1 MLYTCKYQFENI
13 SLYLVATET
22 HLINIQFTQPQK
34 ALLQTTELLSMA
46 TIQLDEYFQ
55 GKRTT
60 FSLPFKLTGTPFQ
73 LAVWKELQNIPYGK
87 TTSYKEITQKINKPK
102 AYRAV
107 GMANNKNPLPIIIPC
122 HRVIGSDG
130 RLTGYAGGTAR
141 KLALLQLEGVDCKE
155 QYQPRRDGDCK

>member
-13 SLYLVATET
+13 SFYLVATET

-73 LAVWKELQNIPYGK
+73 LAVWKELQNIPYGQ
-87 TTSYKEITQKINKPK
+87 TTSYKEIAQKINKPK

-122 HRVIGSDG
+122 HRVIGSNG
-130 RLTGYAGGTAR
+130 KLIGYAGGL
-141 KLALLQLEGVDCKE
+141 KLKNYLLELEKSHTNF
-155 QYQPRRDGDCK
+155 

>member
-73 LAVWKELQNIPYGK
+73 LAVWKELQNIPYGQ
-87 TTSYKEITQKINKPK
+87 TTSYKEIAQNINKPK

-122 HRVIGSDG
+122 HRVIGSNG
-130 RLTGYAGGTAR
+130 KLIGYAGGL
-141 KLALLQLEGVDCKE
+141 KLKNYLLELEKSHTNF
-155 QYQPRRDGDCK
+155 

>member
-1 MLYTCKYQFENI
+1 MFYFCKYQFENI

-22 HLINIQFTQPQK
+22 HLINIQFTQPKK

-73 LAVWKELQNIPYGK
+73 LAVWKELQNIPYGQ
-87 TTSYKEITQKINKPK
+87 TTSYKEIAQKINKPK

-122 HRVIGSDG
+122 HRVIGSNG
-130 RLTGYAGGTAR
+130 KLIGYVGGLNL
-141 KLALLQLEGVDCKE
+141 KNYLLELEKSHTNF
-155 QYQPRRDGDCK
+155 

>member
-1 MLYTCKYQFENI
+1 MVYFCKYQFENI

-22 HLINIQFTQPQK
+22 YLINIQFKQPQK

-87 TTSYKEITQKINKPK
+87 TTSYKEIAQKINKPK

-122 HRVIGSDG
+122 HRVIGSNG
-130 RLTGYAGGTAR
+130 KLIGYAGGL
-141 KLALLQLEGVDCKE
+141 KLKNYLLELEKSHTNF
-155 QYQPRRDGDCK
+155 

>member
-1 MLYTCKYQFENI
+1 MFYFCKYQFENI

-55 GKRTT
+55 GKRTI
-60 FSLPFKLTGTPFQ
+60 FSLPFKLAGTPFQ

-87 TTSYKEITQKINKPK
+87 TTSYKEIAQKINKPK

-122 HRVIGSDG
+122 HRVIGSNG
-130 RLTGYAGGTAR
+130 KLIGYAGGL
-141 KLALLQLEGVDCKE
+141 KLKNYLLELE
-155 QYQPRRDGDCK
+155 QSHTNF

>member
-1 MLYTCKYQFENI
+1 MFYFCKYQFENI

-46 TIQLDEYFQ
+46 ATQLDEYFQ

-73 LAVWKELQNIPYGK
+73 LAVWKELQNIPYGQ
-87 TTSYKEITQKINKPK
+87 TTSYKEIAQKINKPK

-122 HRVIGSDG
+122 HRVIGSNG
-130 RLTGYAGGTAR
+130 KLIGYAGGL
-141 KLALLQLEGVDCKE
+141 KLKNYLLELEKSHTNF
-155 QYQPRRDGDCK
+155 

>member
-1 MLYTCKYQFENI
+1 MFYSCKYQFENI

-55 GKRTT
+55 GKRTI

-73 LAVWKELQNIPYGK
+73 LAVWKELQNIPYGQ
-87 TTSYKEITQKINKPK
+87 TTSYKEIAQKINKPK

-122 HRVIGSDG
+122 HRVIGSNG
-130 RLTGYAGGTAR
+130 KLIGYAGGL
-141 KLALLQLEGVDCKE
+141 KLKNYLLELEKSHTNF
-155 QYQPRRDGDCK
+155 

>member
-73 LAVWKELQNIPYGK
+73 LAVWKELQNIPYGQ
-87 TTSYKEITQKINKPK
+87 TTSYKEIAQKINKPK
-102 AYRAV
+102 ACRAV
-107 GMANNKNPLPIIIPC
+107 GMANSKNPLPIIIPC
-122 HRVIGSDG
+122 HRVIGSNG
-130 RLTGYAGGTAR
+130 KLIGYAGGLNL
-141 KLALLQLEGVDCKE
+141 KNYLLELEKSHTNF
-155 QYQPRRDGDCK
+155 

>member
-73 LAVWKELQNIPYGK
+73 LTVWKELQNIPYGQ
-87 TTSYKEITQKINKPK
+87 TTSYKEIAQKINKPK

-122 HRVIGSDG
+122 HRVIGSNG
-130 RLTGYAGGTAR
+130 KLIGYAGGL
-141 KLALLQLEGVDCKE
+141 KLKNYLLELEKSHTNF
-155 QYQPRRDGDCK
+155 

>member
-1 MLYTCKYQFENI
+1 MFYSCKYQFENI

-73 LAVWKELQNIPYGK
+73 LAIWKELQNIPYGQ
-87 TTSYKEITQKINKPK
+87 TTSYKEIAQKINKPK

-122 HRVIGSDG
+122 HRVIGSNG
-130 RLTGYAGGTAR
+130 KLIGYAGGL
-141 KLALLQLEGVDCKE
+141 KLKNYLLELEKSHTNF
-155 QYQPRRDGDCK
+155 

>member
-73 LAVWKELQNIPYGK
+73 LAVWKELQNIPYGQ
-87 TTSYKEITQKINKPK
+87 TTSYKEIAQKINKPK

-122 HRVIGSDG
+122 HRVIGSNG
-130 RLTGYAGGTAR
+130 KLIGYAGGL
-141 KLALLQLEGVDCKE
+141 KLKNYLLKLEKSHTNF
-155 QYQPRRDGDCK
+155 

>member
-1 MLYTCKYQFENI
+1 MFYSCKYQFENI

-55 GKRTT
+55 GKRTI

-73 LAVWKELQNIPYGK
+73 LAVWKELQNIPYGQ
-87 TTSYKEITQKINKPK
+87 TTSYKEIAQKINKPK
-102 AYRAV
+102 ACRAV

-122 HRVIGSDG
+122 HRVIGSNG
-130 RLTGYAGGTAR
+130 KLIGYTGGLKLKKLSLRIR
-141 KLALLQLEGVDCKE
+141 KIT
-155 QYQPRRDGDCK
+155 Y

>member
-1 MLYTCKYQFENI
+1 MFYSCKYQFENI

-73 LAVWKELQNIPYGK
+73 LAVWKELQNIPYGQ
-87 TTSYKEITQKINKPK
+87 TTSYKEIAQKINKPK
-102 AYRAV
+102 ACRAV

-122 HRVIGSDG
+122 HRVIGSNG
-130 RLTGYAGGTAR
+130 KLIGYAGGL
-141 KLALLQLEGVDCKE
+141 KLKNCLLELEKSHTNF
-155 QYQPRRDGDCK
+155 

>member
-1 MLYTCKYQFENI
+1 MFYFCKYQFENI

-73 LAVWKELQNIPYGK
+73 LTVWKELQNIPYGK
-87 TTSYKEITQKINKPK
+87 TTSYKEIAQKINKPK

-122 HRVIGSDG
+122 HRVIGSNG
-130 RLTGYAGGTAR
+130 KLIGYAGGL
-141 KLALLQLEGVDCKE
+141 KLKNYLLELEKSHTNF
-155 QYQPRRDGDCK
+155 

>member
-1 MLYTCKYQFENI
+1 MFYSCKYQFENI

-60 FSLPFKLTGTPFQ
+60 FSLPFKLTGTLFQ
-73 LAVWKELQNIPYGK
+73 LVVWKELQNIPYGQ
-87 TTSYKEITQKINKPK
+87 TTSYKEIAQKINKPK
-102 AYRAV
+102 ACRAV

-122 HRVIGSDG
+122 HRVIGSNG
-130 RLTGYAGGTAR
+130 KLIGYAGGL
-141 KLALLQLEGVDCKE
+141 KLKNYLLELEKSHTNF
-155 QYQPRRDGDCK
+155 

>member
-1 MLYTCKYQFENI
+1 MFYSCKYQFENI

-73 LAVWKELQNIPYGK
+73 LAVWKELQNIPYGQ
-87 TTSYKEITQKINKPK
+87 TTSYKEIAQKINKPK

-107 GMANNKNPLPIIIPC
+107 GIANNKNPLPIIIPC
-122 HRVIGSDG
+122 HRVIGSNG
-130 RLTGYAGGTAR
+130 KLIGYAGGL
-141 KLALLQLEGVDCKE
+141 KLKNYLLELEKSHTNF
-155 QYQPRRDGDCK
+155 

>member
-1 MLYTCKYQFENI
+1 MFYSCKYQFENI

-60 FSLPFKLTGTPFQ
+60 FSLPFKLIGTPFQ
-73 LAVWKELQNIPYGK
+73 LAVWKELQNIPYGQ
-87 TTSYKEITQKINKPK
+87 TASYKEIAQKINKPK
-102 AYRAV
+102 ACRAV

-122 HRVIGSDG
+122 HRVIGSNG
-130 RLTGYAGGTAR
+130 KLIGYAGGLNL
-141 KLALLQLEGVDCKE
+141 KNYLLELEKSHTNF
-155 QYQPRRDGDCK
+155 

>member
-1 MLYTCKYQFENI
+1 MFYFCKYKFENI

-55 GKRTT
+55 GKRTI

-73 LAVWKELQNIPYGK
+73 LAVWKELQNIPYGQ
-87 TTSYKEITQKINKPK
+87 TTSYKEIAQKINKPK

-122 HRVIGSDG
+122 HRVIGSNG
-130 RLTGYAGGTAR
+130 KLIGYAGGL
-141 KLALLQLEGVDCKE
+141 KLKNYLLELEKSHTNF
-155 QYQPRRDGDCK
+155 

>member
-60 FSLPFKLTGTPFQ
+60 FSLPFKLTDTPFQ

-87 TTSYKEITQKINKPK
+87 TTSYKEIAQKINKPK

-122 HRVIGSDG
+122 HRVIGSNG
-130 RLTGYAGGTAR
+130 KLIGYAGGL
-141 KLALLQLEGVDCKE
+141 KLKNYLLELEKSHTNF
-155 QYQPRRDGDCK
+155 

>member
-1 MLYTCKYQFENI
+1 MFYSCKYQFENI

-73 LAVWKELQNIPYGK
+73 LVVWKELQNIPYGQ
-87 TTSYKEITQKINKPK
+87 TTSYKEIAQKINKPK
-102 AYRAV
+102 ACRAV

-122 HRVIGSDG
+122 HRVIGSNG
-130 RLTGYAGGTAR
+130 KLIGYAGGLNL
-141 KLALLQLEGVDCKE
+141 KNYLLELEKSHTNF
-155 QYQPRRDGDCK
+155 

>member
-55 GKRTT
+55 GKRTV

-73 LAVWKELQNIPYGK
+73 LAVWKELQNIPYGQ
-87 TTSYKEITQKINKPK
+87 TTSYKEIAQKINKPK

-122 HRVIGSDG
+122 HRVIGSNG
-130 RLTGYAGGTAR
+130 KLIGYAGGL
-141 KLALLQLEGVDCKE
+141 KLKNYLLELEKSHTNF
-155 QYQPRRDGDCK
+155 

>member
-1 MLYTCKYQFENI
+1 MVYFCKYQFENI

-22 HLINIQFTQPQK
+22 YLINIQFTQPQK

-87 TTSYKEITQKINKPK
+87 TTSYKEIAQKINKPK
-102 AYRAV
+102 ACRAV

-122 HRVIGSDG
+122 HRVIGSNG
-130 RLTGYAGGTAR
+130 KLIGYAGGL
-141 KLALLQLEGVDCKE
+141 KLKNYLLELE
-155 QYQPRRDGDCK
+155 QSHTNF

>member
-1 MLYTCKYQFENI
+1 MFYFCKYQFENI

-55 GKRTT
+55 GKRTV

-87 TTSYKEITQKINKPK
+87 TTSYKEIAQKINKPK

-122 HRVIGSDG
+122 HRVIGSNG
-130 RLTGYAGGTAR
+130 KLIGYAGGL
-141 KLALLQLEGVDCKE
+141 KLKNYLLELE
-155 QYQPRRDGDCK
+155 QSHTNF

>member
-1 MLYTCKYQFENI
+1 MFYSCKYQFENI

-87 TTSYKEITQKINKPK
+87 TTSYKEIAQKINKPK
-102 AYRAV
+102 ACRAV
-107 GMANNKNPLPIIIPC
+107 GMANNRNPLPIIIPC
-122 HRVIGSDG
+122 HRVIGSNG
-130 RLTGYAGGTAR
+130 KLIGYAGGL
-141 KLALLQLEGVDCKE
+141 KLKNYLLELEKSHTNF
-155 QYQPRRDGDCK
+155 

>member
-1 MLYTCKYQFENI
+1 MFYSCKYHFENI

-73 LAVWKELQNIPYGK
+73 LAVWKELQNIPYGQ
-87 TTSYKEITQKINKPK
+87 TTSYKEIAQKMNKPK

-122 HRVIGSDG
+122 HRVIGSNG
-130 RLTGYAGGTAR
+130 KLIGYAGGL
-141 KLALLQLEGVDCKE
+141 KLKNYLLELEKSHTNF
-155 QYQPRRDGDCK
+155 

>member
-1 MLYTCKYQFENI
+1 MFYSCKYQFENI

-73 LAVWKELQNIPYGK
+73 LAVWKELQNIPYGQ
-87 TTSYKEITQKINKPK
+87 TTSYKEIAQKINKPK
-102 AYRAV
+102 ACRAV

-122 HRVIGSDG
+122 HRVIGSNG
-130 RLTGYAGGTAR
+130 KLIGYAGEL
-141 KLALLQLEGVDCKE
+141 KLKNYLLELEKSHTNF
-155 QYQPRRDGDCK
+155 

>member
-1 MLYTCKYQFENI
+1 MVYFCKYQFENI

-34 ALLQTTELLSMA
+34 ALLQITELLSMA

-87 TTSYKEITQKINKPK
+87 TTSYKEIAQKINKPK
-102 AYRAV
+102 ACRAV

-122 HRVIGSDG
+122 HRVIGSNG
-130 RLTGYAGGTAR
+130 KLIGYAGGL
-141 KLALLQLEGVDCKE
+141 KLKNYLLELEKSHTNF
-155 QYQPRRDGDCK
+155 

>member
-1 MLYTCKYQFENI
+1 M
-13 SLYLVATET
+13 YLVATET

-87 TTSYKEITQKINKPK
+87 TTSYKEIAQKINKPK
-102 AYRAV
+102 ACRAV

-122 HRVIGSDG
+122 HRVIGSNG
-130 RLTGYAGGTAR
+130 KLIGYAGGL
-141 KLALLQLEGVDCKE
+141 KLKNYLLELEKSHTNF
-155 QYQPRRDGDCK
+155 

>member
-1 MLYTCKYQFENI
+1 MFYSCKYQFENI

-73 LAVWKELQNIPYGK
+73 LAVWKELQNIPYGQ
-87 TTSYKEITQKINKPK
+87 TTSYKEIAQKINKPK

-122 HRVIGSDG
+122 HRVIGSNG
-130 RLTGYAGGTAR
+130 KLIGYAGGL
-141 KLALLQLEGVDCKE
+141 KLKNYLLELEKSHTNI
-155 QYQPRRDGDCK
+155 

>member
-1 MLYTCKYQFENI
+1 MFYFCKYQFENI

-73 LAVWKELQNIPYGK
+73 LAVWKELQNIPYGQ
-87 TTSYKEITQKINKPK
+87 TTSYKEIAQKINKPK

-122 HRVIGSDG
+122 HRVIGSNG
-130 RLTGYAGGTAR
+130 KLIGYAGGLNL
-141 KLALLQLEGVDCKE
+141 KNYLLELEK
-155 QYQPRRDGDCK
+155 

>member
-1 MLYTCKYQFENI
+1 MFYFYKYQFENI

-55 GKRTT
+55 GKRTI

-87 TTSYKEITQKINKPK
+87 TTSYKEIAQKINKPK
-102 AYRAV
+102 ACRAV

-122 HRVIGSDG
+122 HRVIGSNG
-130 RLTGYAGGTAR
+130 KLIGYAGGL
-141 KLALLQLEGVDCKE
+141 KLKNYLLELEKSHTNF
-155 QYQPRRDGDCK
+155 

>member
-1 MLYTCKYQFENI
+1 MVYFCKYQFENI

-55 GKRTT
+55 GKRTI

-73 LAVWKELQNIPYGK
+73 LAVWKELQNIPYGQ
-87 TTSYKEITQKINKPK
+87 TTSYKEIAQKINKPK

-122 HRVIGSDG
+122 HRVIGSNG
-130 RLTGYAGGTAR
+130 KLIGYAGGL
-141 KLALLQLEGVDCKE
+141 KLKNYLLELEKSHTNF
-155 QYQPRRDGDCK
+155 

>member
-1 MLYTCKYQFENI
+1 MFYFCKYQFENI

-73 LAVWKELQNIPYGK
+73 LAVWKELQNIPYGQ
-87 TTSYKEITQKINKPK
+87 TTSYKEIAQKINKPK
-102 AYRAV
+102 ACRAV

-122 HRVIGSDG
+122 HRVIGSNG
-130 RLTGYAGGTAR
+130 KLIGYTGGL
-141 KLALLQLEGVDCKE
+141 KLKNYLLELEKSHTNF
-155 QYQPRRDGDCK
+155 

>member
-1 MLYTCKYQFENI
+1 MFYFCKYQFENI
-13 SLYLVATET
+13 SLYLIATKT
-22 HLINIQFTQPQK
+22 HLINIHFTQPQK

-73 LAVWKELQNIPYGK
+73 LAVWKELQNIPYGQ
-87 TTSYKEITQKINKPK
+87 TTSYKEIAQKINKPK

-122 HRVIGSDG
+122 HRVIGSNG
-130 RLTGYAGGTAR
+130 KLIGYAGGL
-141 KLALLQLEGVDCKE
+141 KLKNYLLELEKSHTNF
-155 QYQPRRDGDCK
+155 

>member
-55 GKRTT
+55 GKRTI

-73 LAVWKELQNIPYGK
+73 LAVWKELQNIPYGQ
-87 TTSYKEITQKINKPK
+87 TTSYKEIAQKINKPK

-122 HRVIGSDG
+122 HRVIGSNG
-130 RLTGYAGGTAR
+130 KLIGYAGGL
-141 KLALLQLEGVDCKE
+141 KLKNYLLELEKSHTNF
-155 QYQPRRDGDCK
+155 

>member
-1 MLYTCKYQFENI
+1 MFYFCKYQFENI

-73 LAVWKELQNIPYGK
+73 LAVWKELQNIPYGQ
-87 TTSYKEITQKINKPK
+87 TTSYKEIAQKINKPK
-102 AYRAV
+102 ACRAV

-122 HRVIGSDG
+122 HRVIGSNG
-130 RLTGYAGGTAR
+130 KLIGYAVGL
-141 KLALLQLEGVDCKE
+141 KLKNYLLELEKSHTNF
-155 QYQPRRDGDCK
+155 

>member
-1 MLYTCKYQFENI
+1 MFYSCKYQFENI

-73 LAVWKELQNIPYGK
+73 LAVWKELQNIPYGQ
-87 TTSYKEITQKINKPK
+87 TTSYKEIAQKINKPK
-102 AYRAV
+102 ACRAV

-122 HRVIGSDG
+122 HRVIGSNG
-130 RLTGYAGGTAR
+130 KLIGYVGGL
-141 KLALLQLEGVDCKE
+141 KLKNYLLELEKSHTNF
-155 QYQPRRDGDCK
+155 

>member
-1 MLYTCKYQFENI
+1 MFYSCKYQFENI

-73 LAVWKELQNIPYGK
+73 LAVWKELQNIPYGQ
-87 TTSYKEITQKINKPK
+87 TTSYKEIAQKINKPK

-122 HRVIGSDG
+122 HRVIGSNG
-130 RLTGYAGGTAR
+130 KLIGYVGGLNL
-141 KLALLQLEGVDCKE
+141 KNYLLELEKSHTNF
-155 QYQPRRDGDCK
+155 